1 MPKPKPNPQARALAE
16 ALRVAR
22 KAARLAATEVADK
35 LAWSQSTISRIETG
49 LRAASAEEVSALLA
63 VYQVTGERREALLSL
78 ARDSGPWWFAD
89 LAVQQETLAQYG
101 KEATKIVA
109 FGTTLVPE
117 PLRTP
122 AYARATNSSFAVLGQ
137 KRLAAYLD
145 EAVLR
150 RQVGGPRVMANQL
163 QHLIEVA
170 ERPTVE
176 LRVIPFAAGAYPG
189 GDYVLLEFGPARP
202 LVYLKHRG
210 TGLFLHRRCDV
221 APYVQSTMDALALDP
236 ARSVRLIESVVEAR
250 SQRGD
255 LLRQ

>member
-1 MPKPKPNPQARALAE
+1 MPKPKPTPQARTLAE

-22 KAARLAATEVADK
+22 KATKLAATEVADK
-35 LAWSQSTISRIETG
+35 LAWSQSTISRIETC

-78 ARDSGPWWFAD
+78 ARVSEPWWFAD
-89 LAVQQETLAQYG
+89 AAIQKETLAQYE

-109 FGTTLVPE
+109 FGTTLVPDL
-117 PLRTP
+117 LRTP
-122 AYARATNSSFAVLGQ
+122 SYARAVGASGAVLGQ
-137 KRLAAYLD
+137 KRFVAYID

-150 RQVGGPRVMANQL
+150 RQVGGPRVMTNQL
-163 QHLIEVA
+163 RHLIALA
-170 ERPTVE
+170 ELPTVE

-210 TGLFLHRRCDV
+210 TGLFLHRPGDV
-221 APYVQSTMDALALDP
+221 APYVQSTMDTIALDP

-250 SQRGD
+250 AQRGD